1 MKSQIWFS
9 PVISLLYSVM
19 ANQISDIIKN
29 RRATPARF
37 LAKKEISKEMINQL
51 LENANWAPNH
61 KKTEPWRFKVFLGD
75 AKQKF
80 AKDASD
86 LLNEKIVSG
95 EVINPQ
101 KIEKF
106 KDALERVPVMIAI
119 ILNRS
124 KGDFIPEW
132 EEIAAVSMAVQ
143 NMWLTATSLGLGAFW
158 ASPEFM
164 KYLTGLLELQP
175 NQKPLGFFYVGEI
188 AMEYPSPGRG
198 DIIGKVEWM

>member
-1 MKSQIWFS
+1 ME
-9 PVISLLYSVM
+9 
-19 ANQISDIIKN
+19 NQISDIIKN

-37 LAKKEISKEMINQL
+37 MAKTAISKQVIQSL

-75 AKQKF
+75 SKLKF
-80 AKDASD
+80 AEAASA
-86 LLNEKIVSG
+86 LLRDKVVSG
-95 EVINPQ
+95 ENINPQ
-101 KIEKF
+101 KIDNF
-106 KDALERVPVMIAI
+106 KEALERVPVMIVI

-124 KGDFIPEW
+124 NGDFIPEW
-132 EEIAAVSMAVQ
+132 EEIAAVSIAVQ

-164 KYLTGLLELQP
+164 KHLTGLLNLKP

-188 AMEYPSPGRG
+188 AMDYPSPGRG
-198 DIIGKVEWM
+198 DINEKVEWNV